1 MTRLMVVGL
10 VALLQACTQ
19 VDNYVL
25 GKDNTPKPS
34 PLTAITSKATMALK
48 WSVPIGKSNK
58 SSAYLKLKPVIRGN
72 NIYTADANGMV
83 QSIDKGTGRVLW
95 SRQLSH
101 GVVSGP
107 TVTSGFIA
115 LGTNASEVV
124 LLKQADGTEV
134 WTAKVSSDILSKP
147 AIANHKVIV
156 KSIDG
161 NLYAFD
167 LHTGEKIWVVDH
179 GSPSL
184 ILKASSSP
192 VIMGSQILV
201 GYSDG
206 KLDAVDIQFGH
217 VLWQKSIA
225 YASGSSDVERLV
237 DIDADPIVRGG
248 VVYLA
253 SYQGYVGA
261 LTLENGQFIWS
272 KPASTYQNISID
284 DRSLYMTDSNDVLWA
299 FDRTTGNVKWKQDL
313 LKARG
318 LSQPVLMGNRLVVGD
333 KTGYLHV
340 LSTQN
345 GEMIS
350 RLQLSAAVDIA
361 PTVSGHHVYVM
372 TANGKLNCLSVSS

>member
-1 MTRLMVVGL
+1 
-10 VALLQACTQ
+10 
-19 VDNYVL
+19 
-25 GKDNTPKPS
+25 
-34 PLTAITSKATMALK
+34 
-48 WSVPIGKSNK
+48 
-58 SSAYLKLKPVIRGN
+58 
-72 NIYTADANGMV
+72 
-83 QSIDKGTGRVLW
+83 
-95 SRQLSH
+95 
-101 GVVSGP
+101 
-107 TVTSGFIA
+107 
-115 LGTNASEVV
+115 
-124 LLKQADGTEV
+124 
-134 WTAKVSSDILSKP
+134 
-147 AIANHKVIV
+147 
-156 KSIDG
+156 
-161 NLYAFD
+161 
-167 LHTGEKIWVVDH
+167 
-179 GSPSL
+179 
-184 ILKASSSP
+184 
-192 VIMGSQILV
+192 MGSQILV

-372 TANGKLNCLSVSS
+372 TANGKLNCISVS